1 MLVFATLL
9 SVLSA
14 EPTAVM
20 VQSRSG
26 MAAEELKK
34 ALTTIDAELS
44 HVAGLWTLDETQK
57 RLKAVGLSDGVACA
71 GKMPCLLDLA
81 TKVKARWL
89 VTVSVS
95 KIGRDRA
102 WALAAVESASGTQL
116 AVEEWLDESNGD
128 IGAPVSSF
136 VKRLAPL
143 VAVKDAP
150 VAVTLDPTPPPP
162 PPEPVPAVVAQAS
175 RPLPKVLLIS
185 GAVVAAVAVG
195 LAVGASVTAAPLN
208 QVTTTPDG
216 QRLSSL
222 SQTEATQRAS
232 NANALTGA
240 AIAAGVVAAGLGVG
254 AVVTW

>member
-1 MLVFATLL
+1 MLVFVSLL

-14 EPTAVM
+14 DPTAVM

-26 MAAEELKK
+26 MAPDELKK
-34 ALTTIDAELS
+34 ALTTLDVELARLPGAWS
-44 HVAGLWTLDETQK
+44 LDETQK
-57 RLKAVGLSDGVACA
+57 RLKAVPADTSSCA
-71 GKMPCLLDLA
+71 GKLPCLLDLA

-102 WALAAVESASGTQL
+102 WALAAVESVSGTQL
-116 AVEEWLDESNGD
+116 TVEEWLDETNADVS
-128 IGAPVSSF
+128 APVSSF
-136 VKRLAPL
+136 VKRLTPL
-143 VAVKDAP
+143 LVVKDAP
-150 VAVTLDPTPPPP
+150 VAVKLEPTPPPP
-162 PPEPVPAVVAQAS
+162 PPEPEPAVVAVAS

-208 QVTTTPDG
+208 QVTTTPG
-216 QRLSSL
+216 GLRLSSL
-222 SQTEATQRAS
+222 SASEAEQLKQT
-232 NANALTGA
+232 ANTLTGA

-254 AVVTW
+254 AVLTW

>member
-9 SVLSA
+9 SVMSA
-14 EPTAVM
+14 EPAAVM

-26 MAAEELKK
+26 MAADELKK
-34 ALTTIDAELS
+34 ALITIDAELS
-44 HVAGLWTLDETQK
+44 HLAGVWTADETQK
-57 RLKAVGLSDGVACA
+57 RLKAAGQPDGVACA
-71 GKMPCLLDLA
+71 GKLPCLLDLA

-102 WALAAVESASGTQL
+102 WALAAFESASGTQL

-128 IGAPVSSF
+128 VSVPVSNF

-143 VAVKDAP
+143 MAVKDVPVAVK
-150 VAVTLDPTPPPP
+150 LDPTPPPP
-162 PPEPVPAVVAQAS
+162 APEPAPAVVAEAS
-175 RPLPKVLLIS
+175 RPLPKVLLVS

-216 QRLSSL
+216 RTLSPL
-222 SQTEATQRAS
+222 SQAEATQRAAT
-232 NANALTGA
+232 ANTFTGA

-254 AVVTW
+254 AVLTW